1 MAMAGC
7 EVTIN
12 RAVED
17 VFAILSNAE
26 NDPRYSSLV
35 VEAHRTSPGP
45 IGVGTTARLVSRMFG
60 RRIVNDWTVTEFDPN
75 RAYAWQRTSGGVPLG
90 GRMTFDEA
98 DGRTRV
104 SATITV
110 EPDGILRLI
119 APLIATVGRRG
130 FKKDLAN
137 LKQLM
142 ETHVL

>member
-1 MAMAGC
+1 MATAGC

-12 RAVED
+12 RSVED

-26 NDPRYSSLV
+26 NDPTYSSLV
-35 VEAHRTSPGP
+35 VEARRTSPGP

-75 RAYAWQRTSGGVPLG
+75 RTYAWQRTSGGVPLG
-90 GRMTFDEA
+90 GRMTFDEV

-110 EPDGILRLI
+110 EPDGILRFI
-119 APLIATVGRRG
+119 APLIATLGRRG

-137 LKQLM
+137 LKHLM
-142 ETHVL
+142 EAHVL